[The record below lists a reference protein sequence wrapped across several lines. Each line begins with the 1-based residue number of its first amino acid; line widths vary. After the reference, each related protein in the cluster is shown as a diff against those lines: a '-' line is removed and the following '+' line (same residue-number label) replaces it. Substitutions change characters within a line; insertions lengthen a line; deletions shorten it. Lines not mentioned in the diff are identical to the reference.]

1 MVAGRKFAIEF
12 TARETT
18 CSKESNEEL
27 TKNCET
33 NKFGVSSNATVYLFP
48 EYLFDVLYLF
58 KYLINNTVLSFG
70 FCFHG

>member
-1 MVAGRKFAIEF
+1 MVAGEKFSVEF

-27 TKNCET
+27 TESCQI
-33 NKFGVSSNATVYLFP
+33 NKYGVSNNTTVYLFP
-48 EYLFDVLYLF
+48 GKLFDVLYLF
-58 KYLINNTVLSFG
+58 KHLMNNIVLSFG